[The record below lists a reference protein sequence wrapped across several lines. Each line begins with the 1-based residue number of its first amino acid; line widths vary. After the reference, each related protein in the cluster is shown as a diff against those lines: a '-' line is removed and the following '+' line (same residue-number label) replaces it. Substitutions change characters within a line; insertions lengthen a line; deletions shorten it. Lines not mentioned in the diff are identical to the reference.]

1 MNKRQPL
8 PSMLRSLLRL
18 CLHLPAAMDIVSIMF
33 GEAAAKQLMNIP
45 LSDTN
50 ISRRI
55 LDLAEDINDRLKDNF
70 FVILNLGAVKML

>member
-1 MNKRQPL
+1 
-8 PSMLRSLLRL
+8 
-18 CLHLPAAMDIVSIMF
+18 MF